1 MPEDTINITDADL
14 EEEEECCCASPTKK
28 CKKPSKPKEEV
39 VYSAVPPPASQ
50 DLGNVPNTSGP
61 RGVTSYRVEAGDEI
75 QTVAR
80 NFGTTPAELQR
91 INKLS
96 SQKLPATGEEIIV
109 PLPGSLSL

>member
-1 MPEDTINITDADL
+1 
-14 EEEEECCCASPTKK
+14 
-28 CKKPSKPKEEV
+28 
-39 VYSAVPPPASQ
+39 
-50 DLGNVPNTSGP
+50 
-61 RGVTSYRVEAGDEI
+61 VEAGDEI

-80 NFGTTPAELQR
+80 NFGTTPNELQR